1 MNDQFIE
8 NFVEKFNQLNLVL
21 NNHFLLNDI
30 TEIRYAKVYRASKL
44 KYILNK
50 SPYWFLFFEN
60 DLLGWRKKGVFEDS
74 STFYFLKLKN
84 KSIYIIGILYQ
95 YSDDNVRSEKLIYN
109 KKISLLLYILLISKY
124 NKIWKP

>member
-1 MNDQFIE
+1 MNNQFIE